1 MFEYGYYDIAEYYN
15 ESQEAKIQE
24 AIKDGEKKLNKEK
37 KDTIYDREYMF

>member
-15 ESQEAKIQE
+15 ESQWAKIQE

-37 KDTIYDREYMF
+37 KETIYDREYMF